1 MFRSPRCLERLA
13 AVETQPVAVD
23 RQRQADRTDGRTDR
37 QCSPSRTHIR
47 PVQSQPTLP
56 RICSRLC
63 LSWKLFPDSNV
74 TTPEHTVK
82 ASQHHLA
89 CTLAFRFDY
98 SVLVITGKHNWV
110 EIHCQ
115 KVSPHLQWQLSAA
128 HIHFKI
134 ELFFCDFG
142 FAVASVL

>member
-1 MFRSPRCLERLA
+1 MWTIIISFASARSCRECLSHRDASSAWPLWK
-13 AVETQPVAVD
+13 
-23 RQRQADRTDGRTDR
+23 RSLWLLTDSGKQSGRTDR
-37 QCSPSRTHIR
+37 QCGPSRTHIR

-56 RICSRLC
+56 RICSCLC
-63 LSWKLFPDSNV
+63 LSWKLFPDSNI

-89 CTLAFRFDY
+89 CTLAFHFDY

-115 KVSPHLQWQLSAA
+115 KVTVAA
-128 HIHFKI
+128 FSSTYT
-134 ELFFCDFG
+134 L
-142 FAVASVL
+142 